1 MLNAELLSPSVWR
14 EDAFRDEIDVD
25 RAVILL
31 SLYEALSGDIYCDDN
46 VAVEIVA
53 DTVVEDGVVAILDTD
68 VEVDGI
74 DNNDDAGIC
83 VVDEEDD
90 DKYST
95 TEHYWKTGH
104 LGTIYQ
110 TFIDVNKIIDS
121 SNLQEKLKKR

>member
-74 DNNDDAGIC
+74 DNNDDVGIC

-90 DKYST
+90 DNELDERWDALSDNVDIV
-95 TEHYWKTGH
+95 
-104 LGTIYQ
+104 L
-110 TFIDVNKIIDS
+110 
-121 SNLQEKLKKR
+121 